1 VKKRDR
7 RIRLYVIGVVFV
19 AITIGLWGRLVQVQ
33 YVRSDYYS
41 SLSQKQMITTKPI
54 QPVRGGIFDRHG
66 RPLALSVRLNS
77 VFVNPSEVTSPRR
90 VEKVASKA
98 LGLSRGEIRRKL
110 RSAGTFVWLKRK
122 CELSQKTKDLLAGLD
137 GVGVTLEQGRVYP
150 YGATAAKLVGF
161 VGVDNQGMAG
171 VEAACEEILRGIPGS
186 AKVVKNGKYIINRY
200 YKFVENDPHDGKH
213 VYLTID
219 AAIQEIAEDRL
230 AAAVGKHGATSGAI
244 IVMAAK
250 SGELLALAEYPG
262 PAGRTGSQLRDSLWT
277 VRSVSHVYEPGSTF
291 KLVTA
296 AALLDR
302 KLVAPVDSF
311 DAENGR
317 ADLGVA
323 IIKDPHPHGWIT
335 FEEAFVY
342 SSNIV
347 TYKASDRIPA
357 DDFYRYIRMFGFGE
371 KTGISLSGESP
382 GSIAPVDQWSGRT
395 RGTIAFGQE
404 IAVTPLQ
411 MVAAFGVVPND
422 GVMVLPRLVKGIADE
437 SSGKITKSKTVKV
450 RRVIARSTARTLR
463 EFCRRTVADGTGETA
478 SVPFMDL
485 SGKTGTAQKASP
497 RGGYRPGKYVSS
509 FVGYAPHD
517 NPRIICMVM
526 LDEPKYASRY
536 GGISCAPVFA
546 GLCEEIANTSTVFN
560 GVMGERHISPA
571 EPGKNEYR
579 APNFIRM
586 DRAVALE
593 HARNLGC
600 NVLCQGEEGRVV
612 AQTPD
617 PGMPMDRDGVIRLL
631 VTPPKTKDGKRKT
644 TPDLIGLPVREAK
657 AVAARSGFRCVLVG
671 SGVVKK
677 QKPRPGLQSGDQLV
691 RLYCDATGSSSGS
704 AGRRSSF

>member
-1 VKKRDR
+1 
-7 RIRLYVIGVVFV
+7 
-19 AITIGLWGRLVQVQ
+19 
-33 YVRSDYYS
+33 
-41 SLSQKQMITTKPI
+41 
-54 QPVRGGIFDRHG
+54 
-66 RPLALSVRLNS
+66 
-77 VFVNPSEVTSPRR
+77 
-90 VEKVASKA
+90 
-98 LGLSRGEIRRKL
+98 
-110 RSAGTFVWLKRK
+110 
-122 CELSQKTKDLLAGLD
+122 
-137 GVGVTLEQGRVYP
+137 VYP

-171 VEAACEEILRGIPGS
+171 VEAACEEILRGVPGS
-186 AKVVKNGKYIINRY
+186 AKVVKNGKYISNRY
-200 YKFVENDPHDGKH
+200 YKFVEKDPHDGKH

-230 AAAVGKHGATSGAI
+230 EAAVEEHGASSGAI

-262 PAGRTGSQLRDSLWT
+262 PTSRTGSQLRDSLWT
-277 VRSVSHVYEPGSTF
+277 VRSVSHVFEPGSTF
-291 KLVTA
+291 KLITA
-296 AALLDR
+296 AALLDK

-317 ADLGVA
+317 ADMGVA

-335 FEEAFVY
+335 FEDAFAY

-347 TYKASDRIPA
+347 TYKASDLIEA
-357 DDFYRYIRMFGFGE
+357 GDFYRYIRRFGFGE
-371 KTGISLSGESP
+371 KTGINLSGESS
-382 GSIAPVDQWSGRT
+382 GTIAPVAEWSGRT

-411 MVAAFGVVPND
+411 MVGAFGVIPNK

-450 RRVIARSTARTLR
+450 RRVISKSTARTLR
-463 EFCRRTVADGTGETA
+463 DFCRRAVVDGTGEPA
-478 SVPFMDL
+478 SVSFMDL

-509 FVGYAPHD
+509 FVGYAPHK
-517 NPRIICMVM
+517 NPRIVCLVM
-526 LDEPKYASRY
+526 LDEPRYASRY
-536 GGISCAPVFA
+536 GGVSCAPVFA
-546 GLCEEIANTSTVFN
+546 ELCEEMANTSAVFN
-560 GVMGERHISPA
+560 GVLGERYVSPA
-571 EPGKNEYR
+571 TPGKHEYS

-631 VTPPKTKDGKRKT
+631 VSPPEGPDGKRKT
-644 TPDLIGLPVREAK
+644 TPDLVGLPVREAK

-677 QKPRPGLQSGDQLV
+677 QKPRPGLQSGDRLV
-691 RLYCDATGSSSGS
+691 RLYCDASGRVS
-704 AGRRSSF
+704 GGTGRRRSF